1 MRSGAPS
8 SRHRETHSHHEEGW
22 KAIIPIWNTIVLL
35 RIAGRPWWWVFLF
48 LVPIV
53 SLVVLF
59 VMYIDVAKA
68 FGKGAGFG
76 VGMTLL
82 SFIFNPI
89 LGFGDAEFQG
99 SPHAL

>member
-1 MRSGAPS
+1 M
-8 SRHRETHSHHEEGW
+8 
-22 KAIIPIWNTIVLL
+22 L
-35 RIAGRPWWWVFLF
+35 LF

-82 SFIFNPI
+82 SFIFIPI
-89 LGFGDAEFQG
+89 LGFGDAAFQG
-99 SPHAL
+99 SPNAL